1 MIKNENLMDA
11 IGMIDEEVVL
21 DAKAYKR
28 TKSHFSRPVLIAA
41 CLGLMLVGTAFAAE
55 MIWGVFAKGTR
66 DDLNTDHLK
75 LFELTMEGTTCFELD
90 EILSN
95 IEVLA
100 EERDS
105 GTDRPTS
112 GRVNVAAFESWEVA
126 AEYIGVSLAN
136 NTVLQQYP
144 QSESLV
150 GPTTDNDGKPL
161 FLYVSNSYLVDNM
174 TVSVGAYLRTNHAG
188 DESLYTPGISYD
200 FSTMTVE
207 DSVYQMS
214 DGSSAV
220 IFKSFDDSY
229 ASYNGVFVQEGI
241 LYWVSLYSSDGQN
254 NAMEELLLRIMAA
267 Y

>member
-11 IGMIDEEVVL
+11 IGMVDEEVVL

-28 TKSHFSRPVLIAA
+28 TKIHFPRAALIAA
-41 CLGLMLVGTAFAAE
+41 CFGVMLIGTAFAAE
-55 MIWGVFAKGTR
+55 MIWGVFTKGTR
-66 DDLNTDHLK
+66 DHPNYDHLE
-75 LFELTMEGTTCFELD
+75 LFEFATEGTTCFELD
-90 EILSN
+90 EILAD

-100 EERDS
+100 EERES
-105 GTDRPTS
+105 GPNRPTS
-112 GRVNVAAFESWEVA
+112 GRLNVAAFENWEMA
-126 AEYIGVSLAN
+126 AEYIGVPLATN
-136 NTVLQQYP
+136 NILQQYP
-144 QSESLV
+144 QTESLV
-150 GPTTDNDGKPL
+150 GPTTDNDGNPL

-188 DESLYTPGISYD
+188 DESLYTRGISYN

-207 DSVYQMS
+207 DSAYQMS

-220 IFKSFDDSY
+220 IFKSFGDSY

-241 LYWVSLYSSDGQN
+241 LYWVSLFSKDGEN
-254 NAMEELLLRIMAA
+254 NSMEDLLLSIMAA